1 MVNRILNN
9 HNLFLRI
16 YELKDK
22 FRYLTIKNTNKKNIV
37 RQILSCIVEKF
48 NTFRIIAIEQEI
60 KN

>member
-48 NTFRIIAIEQEI
+48 NSFRIIAIEQEI